1 MKYLAHHE
9 RKVRGTF
16 DFPIELYYV
25 DTAHPRYEM
34 PFHWHMECEMILILK
49 GSFSLLLD
57 GESMELTA
65 GESVFIPGGII
76 HGGTPQSCI
85 YECVVLDM
93 ERFLQDSTICRKKY
107 TTLLGNGAHL
117 QNRFA
122 KDSAAGQII
131 DSLFEAMEKEQQG
144 YEFTT
149 TGLIWQFIGCVLQ
162 QHLYTEP
169 TEEEQR
175 NQRRVLQMKN
185 ALRRIRNDYASELSL
200 EDLAAEATL
209 APQYFC
215 RVFRQVTGRTPI
227 DYLNYYRIECA
238 AEVLCAT
245 DDNVTDIALSCG
257 FNDLSYFIKLFRRN
271 KGRSPGAY
279 RKQHRSL

>member
-1 MKYLAHHE
+1 M
-9 RKVRGTF
+9 
-16 DFPIELYYV
+16 
-25 DTAHPRYEM
+25 
-34 PFHWHMECEMILILK
+34 
-49 GSFSLLLD
+49 
-57 GESMELTA
+57 
-65 GESVFIPGGII
+65 
-76 HGGTPQSCI
+76 
-85 YECVVLDM
+85 
-93 ERFLQDSTICRKKY
+93 
-107 TTLLGNGAHL
+107 
-117 QNRFA
+117 
-122 KDSAAGQII
+122 
-131 DSLFEAMEKEQQG
+131 
-144 YEFTT
+144 
-149 TGLIWQFIGCVLQ
+149 LQ

-271 KGRSPGAY
+271 KGISPGAY